1 MVEYPKLDYP
11 EGATLVDVR
20 YCNKPEQFEVIFLNP
35 ILGKLDVKYEEALI
49 DIWCLKK
56 ECRTNKFQI
65 AQTKTEPKI
74 SKITLIVPL
83 IILFILAVSVKSL
96 LNLVIIF
103 PLGVIS

>member
-1 MVEYPKLDYP
+1 MNIKIINGKV
-11 EGATLVDVR
+11 
-20 YCNKPEQFEVIFLNP
+20 Q
-35 ILGKLDVKYEEALI
+35 ILK
-49 DIWCLKK
+49 
-56 ECRTNKFQI
+56 I